1 MLTHLQ
7 ERNHVELSAV
17 IPRVPPMGSGSAANI
32 LSSTVAYSFEEL
44 QAGRDLFA
52 GDEESQNMADT
63 ALRELEDEAMHEA
76 RSERHALHTSR
87 SNPPSR
93 NRENNRCEF
102 RVSDGFSIFVM
113 NYADVTAATSAKF
126 R

>member
-17 IPRVPPMGSGSAANI
+17 IPRVPPMGSGSVVNI
-32 LSSTVAYSFEEL
+32 LSSMVAYSFEEL

-63 ALRELEDEAMHEA
+63 ALQELEDEAMHGP
-76 RSERHALHTSR
+76 RSGRHAPHTPR
-87 SNPPSR
+87 NNPPSR
-93 NRENNRCEF
+93 NRENNRYEF
-102 RVSDGFSIFVM
+102 RVSDDLSIVVM
-113 NYADVTAATSAKF
+113 KYADVL
-126 R
+126 